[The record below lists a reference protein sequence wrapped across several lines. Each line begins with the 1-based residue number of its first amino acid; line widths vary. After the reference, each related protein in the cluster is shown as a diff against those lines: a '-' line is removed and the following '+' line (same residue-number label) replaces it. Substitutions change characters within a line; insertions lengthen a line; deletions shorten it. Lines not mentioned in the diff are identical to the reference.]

1 MMALAIILEKQFQEQ
16 FNMGEFS
23 PLNIAL
29 AVGEEKSPGGWKMIF
44 KASHRAGAESFLK
57 TKSLHIRAFLIQSSI
72 AFHIIKEQRVKYLPS
87 AFVII
92 SGNHAIH
99 FLPHC
104 ALLYS
109 SLAPNEADWRLSGL
123 L

>member
-1 MMALAIILEKQFQEQ
+1 MALAIILEKQFQEQ

-44 KASHRAGAESFLK
+44 KASHRAGAEPFLK

-72 AFHIIKEQRVKYLPS
+72 AFHIIKEPIPNKRAEGRIS
-87 AFVII
+87 ALCFC
-92 SGNHAIH
+92 HY
-99 FLPHC
+99 F
-104 ALLYS
+104 
-109 SLAPNEADWRLSGL
+109 R
-123 L
+123 

>member
-72 AFHIIKEQRVKYLPS
+72 AFHIIKEQRVKYLPVLSIGFRKFVSDKMKQCAGTPAMERLRS
-87 AFVII
+87 AF
-92 SGNHAIH
+92 
-99 FLPHC
+99 LP
-104 ALLYS
+104 
-109 SLAPNEADWRLSGL
+109 
-123 L
+123 